1 MKSVVKFDWISISI
15 DVTFVRMINHF
26 PLFLPRLRDF
36 VANVM
41 HRLWNCMVEFRPT
54 GMSFIY
60 YTYRNGPKTYLWNT
74 PDSIGTLIL
83 SPSIFTLY
91 PISYFFL
98 YLWRSREWLTLS
110 YVLEIVHYYDVCPFT
125 IFLSVPSWSFGS
137 GIYKYLCNQ
146 CLSFHH
152 LSCDFEFWFS
162 PDTPV
167 SATNKTDLHD
177 ITEILLKVAFN
188 TITLILTIF
197 SFLRLLR

>member
-1 MKSVVKFDWISISI
+1 MKSVIKFDRSSISI

-26 PLFLPRLRDF
+26 PLFLPTLRDF

-41 HRLWNCMVEFRPT
+41 HRLWNFMVEFRST

-152 LSCDFEFWFS
+152 LSCEFEFC
-162 PDTPV
+162 
-167 SATNKTDLHD
+167 
-177 ITEILLKVAFN
+177 
-188 TITLILTIF
+188 
-197 SFLRLLR
+197 FLRILRFPPPIKLTSTI